1 MRDAM
6 RHQTLVVS
14 SAMMPWDLDV
24 GEGTHDAHEHT
35 GCHDGGD
42 DGDEDVRE
50 DLDGA
55 LERVALVGRTAFL
68 GLRLGGGGD
77 AGLLDEL
84 VIDLVHGAG
93 SKDHLE
99 LARCLEVALGTNH
112 VIEFGLVDLAVVCD
126 DQAQAGGAVR
136 RRDDVARAADRLQN
150 LACRFCI
157 VQSHVVSLSEPVAL
171 LMKPFS

>member
-1 MRDAM
+1 MDRCGLIC
-6 RHQTLVVS
+6 RTI
-14 SAMMPWDLDV
+14 
-24 GEGTHDAHEHT
+24 
-35 GCHDGGD
+35 
-42 DGDEDVRE
+42 
-50 DLDGA
+50 
-55 LERVALVGRTAFL
+55 LERPDVTQR
-68 GLRLGGGGD
+68 
-77 AGLLDEL
+77 
-84 VIDLVHGAG
+84 
-93 SKDHLE
+93 E